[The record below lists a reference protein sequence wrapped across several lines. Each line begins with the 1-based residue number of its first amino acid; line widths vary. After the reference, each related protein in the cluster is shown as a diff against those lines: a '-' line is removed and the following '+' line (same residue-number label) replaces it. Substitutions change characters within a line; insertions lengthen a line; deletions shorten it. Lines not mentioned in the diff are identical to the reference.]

1 MIVSLRDDAD
11 AQAVKRELTALGL
24 WIAATERSIG
34 DSGVQFVVAAH
45 STNVN
50 PESVAQIV
58 GVRSVSVPVPEHPR
72 IDRQGPVVSVAGHDI
87 GGLRPTL
94 MCGPCSV
101 ESPEQIDAIAARIAP
116 LGVTFLR

>member
-1 MIVSLRDDAD
+1 MIISLRDDAD

-34 DSGVQFVVAAH
+34 DSGLQFVVAAH

-50 PESVAQIV
+50 PESVAQIA

-72 IDRQGPVVSVAGHDI
+72 IDRQGPVVTVAGHDI
-87 GGLRPTL
+87 GGAHPTL

-101 ESPEQIDAIAARIAP
+101 E
-116 LGVTFLR
+116 